1 MRNAHRQP
9 YLETES
15 AGQKHGA
22 VELEPITYEAAER
35 PPRPVP
41 SYGTSENMQSRK
53 SGRNHSVENV

>member
-35 PPRPVP
+35 
-41 SYGTSENMQSRK
+41 TAETCAKLQDK
-53 SGRNHSVENV
+53 